1 MIHSMRQ
8 FLRVWHI
15 GVILKRYRLD
25 KLLTT
30 APLPAPIRWLRVFI
44 PTGKELTGLPRGERL
59 RLALQELGPVYVKFG
74 QILSTRRDL
83 LPLDI
88 ADELALLQDRVPP
101 FPGEQARAIIEE
113 ALGEPVNEVF
123 ASFDTNPL
131 ASASIAQVHPATLH
145 DGREAVV
152 KVVRP
157 GIGKQLRKDIDLLKT
172 IAGLAEKFMQ
182 GGATIQPLEV
192 VREFERVVFDE
203 LDMQREAANASIL
216 RRNFQGSRDLYI
228 PEVYWQWCTHK
239 VMVMERV
246 SGLPV
251 GDIEGLR
258 KHGVN
263 LKKLARRGVR
273 VFYTQVF
280 RDNLFHADLH
290 PGNIL
295 VDASDPD
302 DPTYIA
308 MDFGIVA
315 SLSPQDLY
323 YIAENFKALFNQDYR
338 RVAALHIEAGWVPED
353 TRLVELEAA
362 VRSVGEPNFTRPL
375 NEVSFGKVLFDL
387 FQVAHRFQLTL
398 QPQLLMLQKT
408 LLNVEGLA
416 RQLDPELD
424 IWGVAKPEL
433 ETILREKHNLENVS
447 HELRKRLPGWLAQ
460 APEIPGLVH
469 DFLIKANSGQLL
481 TRTTSEDAT
490 RSRMEQLVARRKV
503 LQVLAGGSL
512 STPGAIL
519 VAMETG
525 PWFLWGYSIP
535 GMVFLAAG
543 GWLIFRALRS
553 KHMAHN

>member
-1 MIHSMRQ
+1 MRHSLRQ
-8 FLRVWHI
+8 FLRIWHI

-25 KLLTT
+25 ELFNTNR
-30 APLPAPIRWLRVFI
+30 LPGPIRWLRVFM
-44 PTGKELTGLPRGERL
+44 PAGKDMSGLPRGERL
-59 RLALQELGPVYVKFG
+59 RLALQDLGPVYVKFG

-83 LPLDI
+83 LPQDI
-88 ADELALLQDRVPP
+88 ADELALLQDQVPP
-101 FPGEQARAIIEE
+101 FPGDEARNIIEE
-113 ALGEPVNEVF
+113 ALGEPVSEIF

-157 GIGKQLRKDIDLLKT
+157 GISKQLRKDIDLLT
-172 IAGLAEKFMQ
+172 AIAKLAEKFMQ
-182 GGATIQPLEV
+182 SGARIQPLKV
-192 VREFERVVFDE
+192 VQEFETVVFDE

-216 RRNFQGSRDLYI
+216 RRNFKGSTDLYI
-228 PEVYWQWCTHK
+228 PEVYWEWCHRK

-251 GDIEGLR
+251 GDVENLK

-302 DPTYIA
+302 DPAYIA

-315 SLSPQDLY
+315 SLSTEDLY

-338 RVAALHIEAGWVPED
+338 RVAALHIEAGWVPAE
-353 TRLVELEAA
+353 TRLEELEAA
-362 VRSVGEPNFTRPL
+362 TRSVGEPNFTRPL

-387 FQVAHRFQLTL
+387 FSVAQRFQLTL

-433 ETILREKHNLENVS
+433 ETILRQRHNLENVS
-447 HELRKRLPGWLAQ
+447 HELRERLPGWLAQ

-469 DFLIKANSGQLL
+469 DFLVKANKGQLL
-481 TRTTSEDAT
+481 TRTASEDAA
-490 RSRMEQLVARRKV
+490 RARQEQRVSRNKALK
-503 LQVLAGGSL
+503 VLAGGSL
-512 STPGAIL
+512 SIPGAIL
-519 VAMETG
+519 TAMETG
-525 PWFLWGYSIP
+525 PWFLWGYSVP
-535 GMVFLAAG
+535 GMALLAIG
-543 GWLIFRALRS
+543 GWLIFKGL
-553 KHMAHN
+553 KKE

>member
-1 MIHSMRQ
+1 MHSLRQ
-8 FLRVWHI
+8 FLRIWHI
-15 GVILKRYRLD
+15 GVILKRYRLNE
-25 KLLTT
+25 LFST
-30 APLPAPIRWLRVFI
+30 ARLPAPIRWLRVFV
-44 PTGKELTGLPRGERL
+44 PTGKDVSGLPRGERL
-59 RLALQELGPVYVKFG
+59 RMALQELGPVYVKFG

-83 LPLDI
+83 LPQDI
-88 ADELALLQDRVPP
+88 ADELALLQDQVPP
-101 FPGEQARAIIEE
+101 FPGEQARDIIED
-113 ALGEPVNEVF
+113 ALGKPVSEIF

-157 GIGKQLRKDIDLLKT
+157 GIDKQLRKDIDLLKA
-172 IAGLAEKFMQ
+172 IAKQAERFMQ
-182 GGATIQPLEV
+182 SGARIQPLKV
-192 VREFERVVFDE
+192 VREFETVVFDE

-216 RRNFQGSRDLYI
+216 RRNFKGSTDLYI
-228 PEVYWQWCTHK
+228 PEVYWKLCK
-239 VMVMERV
+239 RRVMVMERV

-251 GDIEGLR
+251 GDVENLR
-258 KHGVN
+258 DHGVN

-295 VDASDPD
+295 VDASNPD

-315 SLSPQDLY
+315 SLSTEDLY

-338 RVAALHIEAGWVPED
+338 RVAALHIDAGWVPEN
-353 TRLVELEAA
+353 TRLDELESA

-375 NEVSFGKVLFDL
+375 NEVSFGQMLFDL
-387 FQVAHRFQLTL
+387 FSVAHRFQLTL

-433 ETILREKHNLENVS
+433 ETILRERHSIENVS
-447 HELRKRLPGWLAQ
+447 HELRERLPGWLAK
-460 APEIPGLVH
+460 APEIPGLIH
-469 DFLIKANSGQLL
+469 DFLVMANSGQLMG
-481 TRTTSEDAT
+481 RTASEDVI
-490 RSRMEQLVARRKV
+490 LARRERLISRRKI
-503 LQVLAGGSL
+503 LNALAGGSL
-512 STPGAIL
+512 SIPGAIL
-519 VAMETG
+519 TAMETG
-525 PWFLWGYSIP
+525 PWFLWGYSVP
-535 GMVFLAAG
+535 GMVLLVLG
-543 GWLIFRALRS
+543 GWQIIKALR
-553 KHMAHN
+553 

>member
-1 MIHSMRQ
+1 MRHSLRQ
-8 FLRVWHI
+8 FLRIWHI

-25 KLLTT
+25 ELFSTDR
-30 APLPAPIRWLRVFI
+30 LPRPIRWMRVLI
-44 PTGKELTGLPRGERL
+44 PTSKNMSGLTRGERL
-59 RLALQELGPVYVKFG
+59 RRALQELGPVYVKFG

-88 ADELALLQDRVPP
+88 ADELALLQDQVPP
-101 FPGEQARAIIEE
+101 FPGEEAREIIED
-113 ALGEPVNEVF
+113 ALGEPVSEIF
-123 ASFDTNPL
+123 AAFDTTPL

-145 DGREAVV
+145 DGRKAVV

-172 IAGLAEKFMQ
+172 IAGLAEKMLQ
-182 GGATIQPLEV
+182 AGAKIQPLEV
-192 VREFERVVFDE
+192 VREFETVVFDE

-216 RRNFQGSRDLYI
+216 RRNFQGSGDLYI
-228 PEVYWQWCTHK
+228 PEVYWEWCKHK

-251 GDIEGLR
+251 GDIEVLR
-258 KHGVN
+258 KNGVN

-295 VDASDPD
+295 VDASNPD

-315 SLSPQDLY
+315 SLSTEDLY

-338 RVAALHIEAGWVPED
+338 RVAALHIDAGWVPEN
-353 TRLVELEAA
+353 TRLSELEAA

-433 ETILREKHNLENVS
+433 EAILREKHNIENVS
-447 HELRKRLPGWLAQ
+447 HELRERLPGWLAQ

-469 DFLIKANSGQLL
+469 DFLVKANNGQLL
-481 TRTTSEDAT
+481 TRTTSEDAA
-490 RSRMEQLVARRKV
+490 RSRQEQIVSRHKV

-512 STPGAIL
+512 SIPGAIL
-519 VAMETG
+519 TALETG
-525 PWFLWGYSIP
+525 PWFLWGYSAP
-535 GMVFLAAG
+535 GMAFLAVG
-543 GWLIFRALRS
+543 GWLIFRALR
-553 KHMAHN
+553 

>member
-1 MIHSMRQ
+1 MMHNLRQ
-8 FLRVWHI
+8 FMRVWHI

-25 KLLTT
+25 NLFDTT
-30 APLPAPIRWLRVFI
+30 PLPLPFRWLRVFI
-44 PTGKELTGLPRGERL
+44 PAGKALSGLPRGERL
-59 RLALQELGPVYVKFG
+59 RLALQDLGPVYVKFG

-83 LPLDI
+83 LPVDI
-88 ADELALLQDRVPP
+88 ADELALLQDQVPP
-101 FPGEQARAIIEE
+101 FPGEQAQEIIE
-113 ALGEPVNEVF
+113 ASLGEPINKIF
-123 ASFDTNPL
+123 ASFDTTPL

-172 IAGLAEKFMQ
+172 IAGLAQKYLQ
-182 GGATIQPLEV
+182 IGARIQPLEV
-192 VREFERVVFDE
+192 VREFETIVFDE

-216 RRNFQGSRDLYI
+216 RRNFKDSKDLYI
-228 PEVYWQWCTHK
+228 PEVYWQWCK
-239 VMVMERV
+239 RRVMVMERV
-246 SGLPV
+246 TGLPV

-258 KHGVN
+258 RHGVN

-295 VDASDPD
+295 VDASDPEE
-302 DPTYIA
+302 PTYIA

-315 SLSPQDLY
+315 SLSPKDLY

-338 RVAALHIEAGWVPED
+338 RVAALHIDAGWVPED
-353 TRLVELEAA
+353 TRLDELEAA
-362 VRSVGEPNFTRPL
+362 VRTVGEPNFTRPL

-387 FQVAHRFQLTL
+387 FQVAQRFQITL

-433 ETILREKHNLENVS
+433 EAILREKHKLGNIT
-447 HELRKRLPGWLAQ
+447 HELRERLPGWLAQ

-469 DFLIKANSGQLL
+469 DFLVKANNGQLL
-481 TRTTSEDAT
+481 KRTTPEDTA
-490 RSRMEQLVARRKV
+490 RSRQEQRLAQRKK
-503 LQVLAGGSL
+503 LQVMAGGSL
-512 STPGAIL
+512 IISAAIL
-519 VAMETG
+519 TAMETG
-525 PWFLWGYSIP
+525 PWFLWGYSAA
-535 GMVFLAAG
+535 GLAFLAVG
-543 GWLIFRALRS
+543 GWLVIRALR
-553 KHMAHN
+553 

>member
-1 MIHSMRQ
+1 MRHSLRQ
-8 FLRVWHI
+8 FLRIWHI

-25 KLLTT
+25 NLFSST
-30 APLPAPIRWLRVFI
+30 PLPGPIRWMRVFI
-44 PTGKELTGLPRGERL
+44 PSGKDISGLPRGERL

-83 LPLDI
+83 LPQDI
-88 ADELALLQDRVPP
+88 ADELAMLQDQVPP
-101 FPGEQARAIIEE
+101 FPGEQAREIIEE
-113 ALGEPVNEVF
+113 ALGEPVNKIF
-123 ASFDTNPL
+123 ASFDTTPL

-157 GIGKQLRKDIDLLKT
+157 GIAKQLREDIDLLKSV
-172 IAGLAEKFMQ
+172 ARLAERVLQ
-182 GGATIQPLEV
+182 GGARIQPLEV
-192 VREFERVVFDE
+192 VREFETVVFDE

-216 RRNFQGSRDLYI
+216 RRNFQGSKDLYI
-228 PEVYWQWCTHK
+228 PEVYWQWCKHR

-251 GDIEGLR
+251 GDIENLK

-295 VDASDPD
+295 VDASEPD

-315 SLSPQDLY
+315 SLSPDDLY

-338 RVAALHIEAGWVPED
+338 RVAALHIDAGWVPED
-353 TRLVELEAA
+353 TRLDELESA

-433 ETILREKHNLENVS
+433 ETILKAKHNFENVS
-447 HELRKRLPGWLAQ
+447 HELRERLPGWLAQ

-469 DFLIKANSGQLL
+469 DFLVKANSGQLL
-481 TRTTSEDAT
+481 TRTASEDAA
-490 RSRMEQLVARRKV
+490 RARRDQLDSRRKI
-503 LQVLAGGSL
+503 LQALAGGSL
-512 STPGAIL
+512 GIPGAIL
-519 VAMETG
+519 TGLETG
-525 PWFLWGYSIP
+525 PWFLWGFSVP
-535 GMVFLAAG
+535 GLALLTIGA
-543 GWLIFRALRS
+543 WLVIRSLR
-553 KHMAHN
+553 

>member
-1 MIHSMRQ
+1 MRNSLRQ
-8 FLRVWHI
+8 FLRIWHI

-25 KLLTT
+25 NLFSTT
-30 APLPAPIRWLRVFI
+30 RLPGPMRWVRVFI
-44 PTGKELTGLPRGERL
+44 PSGKDISGLPRGERL

-83 LPLDI
+83 LPQDI
-88 ADELALLQDRVPP
+88 ADELALLQDQVPP
-101 FPGEQARAIIEE
+101 FPGEQAREIIEK
-113 ALGEPVNEVF
+113 ALGQPVGEIF
-123 ASFDTNPL
+123 ATFDTNPL
-131 ASASIAQVHPATLH
+131 ASASIAQVHPATLQ

-157 GIGKQLRKDIDLLKT
+157 GISKQLRKDIDLLKSL
-172 IAGLAEKFMQ
+172 ARLAEKVMQ
-182 GGATIQPLEV
+182 GGARIQPLEV
-192 VREFERVVFDE
+192 VREFETVVFDE
-203 LDMQREAANASIL
+203 LDMQREAANASML
-216 RRNFQGSRDLYI
+216 RRNFEGSRDLYI
-228 PEVYWQWCTHK
+228 PEVYWQWCRRR

-251 GDIEGLR
+251 GDVENLR

-295 VDASDPD
+295 VDASNPQ
-302 DPTYIA
+302 DPTFIA

-315 SLSPQDLY
+315 SLSTEDLY

-338 RVAALHIEAGWVPED
+338 RVAALHIDAGWVPAT
-353 TRLVELEAA
+353 TRLEELESA

-433 ETILREKHNLENVS
+433 ESILRARHNLENVS
-447 HELRKRLPGWLAQ
+447 QELRDRLPGWLAQ

-469 DFLIKANSGQLL
+469 DFLVKANSGQLL
-481 TRTTSEDAT
+481 TRTASEDTA
-490 RSRMEQLVARRKV
+490 RKLEEQLASRRKMV
-503 LQVLAGGSL
+503 RALAGGSL
-512 STPGAIL
+512 SIPGAIL
-519 VAMETG
+519 MAMETG
-525 PWFLWGYSIP
+525 PWFIWGYS
-535 GMVFLAAG
+535 VAG
-543 GWLIFRALRS
+543 GILLALGGWQIFKALRQR
-553 KHMAHN
+553 

>member
-1 MIHSMRQ
+1 MRNSLRQ
-8 FLRVWHI
+8 FLRIWHI

-25 KLLTT
+25 NLFS
-30 APLPAPIRWLRVFI
+30 AARLPGPIRWMRVFI
-44 PTGKELTGLPRGERL
+44 PSGKDISGLPRGERL

-83 LPLDI
+83 LPQDI
-88 ADELALLQDRVPP
+88 ADELALLQDQVPP
-101 FPGEQARAIIEE
+101 FPGEEARAIIEK
-113 ALGEPVNEVF
+113 ALGEPVSEVF
-123 ASFDTNPL
+123 ASFDTTPL

-157 GIGKQLRKDIDLLKT
+157 GIAKQLRKDIDLLKS
-172 IAGLAEKFMQ
+172 IARLAEKVLQ
-182 GGATIQPLEV
+182 SGARIQPLKV
-192 VREFERVVFDE
+192 VREFETVVFDE

-216 RRNFQGSRDLYI
+216 RRNFKDSKDLYI
-228 PEVYWQWCTHK
+228 PEVYWQWCKHK

-251 GDIEGLR
+251 GDIDVLR
-258 KHGVN
+258 SHGVN

-295 VDASDPD
+295 VDATNPD

-315 SLSPQDLY
+315 SLSPEDLY
-323 YIAENFKALFNQDYR
+323 YIAENFRALFNQDYR
-338 RVAALHIEAGWVPED
+338 RVAALHIEAGWVPAT
-353 TRLVELEAA
+353 TRLDELEAA
-362 VRSVGEPNFTRPL
+362 VRTVGEPNFTRPL

-433 ETILREKHNLENVS
+433 ETILRAKHNLQNVS
-447 HELRKRLPGWLAQ
+447 QELRERLPGWLAQ

-469 DFLIKANSGQLL
+469 DFLVKANNGQLL
-481 TRTTSEDAT
+481 TRTASEDAARA
-490 RSRMEQLVARRKV
+490 RSDQLVSRRKISHA
-503 LQVLAGGSL
+503 LAGGSL
-512 STPGAIL
+512 SIPGAIL
-519 VAMETG
+519 TAMETG
-525 PWFLWGYSIP
+525 PWFLWGYSVP
-535 GMVFLAAG
+535 GMILLAIG
-543 GWLIFRALRS
+543 GWLIFKAL
-553 KHMAHN
+553 K

>member
-1 MIHSMRQ
+1 MIHSLRQ
-8 FLRVWHI
+8 FLRTWHI

-25 KLLTT
+25 ELFDTGR
-30 APLPAPIRWLRVFI
+30 LPGPVRWMRVLM
-44 PTGKELTGLPRGERL
+44 PRSKDVSGLPRGERL
-59 RLALQELGPVYVKFG
+59 RMALQDLGPVYVKFG

-83 LPLDI
+83 LPQDI
-88 ADELALLQDRVPP
+88 AEELALLQDRVPP
-101 FPGEQARAIIEE
+101 FPGDEARAIVEE
-113 ALGEPVNEVF
+113 ALGESVEEIF
-123 ASFDTNPL
+123 ASFDTDPL

-157 GIGKQLRKDIDLLKT
+157 GINKQLRKDIDLLTALAK
-172 IAGLAEKFMQ
+172 LAEKFMQ
-182 GGATIQPLEV
+182 SGARVQPLKV
-192 VREFERVVFDE
+192 VQEFETFVFDE

-216 RRNFQGSRDLYI
+216 RRNFLNSKDLYI
-228 PEVYWQWCTHK
+228 PEVYWQWCTRK

-251 GDIEGLR
+251 GDIDNLKE
-258 KHGVN
+258 HGVN

-295 VDASDPD
+295 VDASNPD

-315 SLSPQDLY
+315 SLSNKDLY

-338 RVAALHIEAGWVPED
+338 RVAALHIDAGWVPED
-353 TRLVELEAA
+353 TRLEELEAA
-362 VRSVGEPNFTRPL
+362 TRSVGEPNFTRAL

-387 FQVAHRFQLTL
+387 FQVAHRFKLTL

-433 ETILREKHNLENVS
+433 EAILREKHNLENVS
-447 HELRKRLPGWLAQ
+447 QELRERLPGWLAQ

-469 DFLIKANSGQLL
+469 DFLVKANAGQLL
-481 TRTTSEDAT
+481 TRTTSEDAA
-490 RSRMEQLVARRKV
+490 RSRQEQRVSRNKF

-512 STPGAIL
+512 SIPGAIL
-519 VAMETG
+519 TAMETG
-525 PWFLWGYSIP
+525 PWFLWGYSVP
-535 GMVFLAAG
+535 GLIFLALG
-543 GWLIFRALRS
+543 GWFVFRALR
-553 KHMAHN
+553 

>member
-1 MIHSMRQ
+1 MRHSLRQ
-8 FLRVWHI
+8 FMRIWHI

-25 KLLTT
+25 QLFNLDR
-30 APLPAPIRWLRVFI
+30 LPGPIRWVRVFM
-44 PTGKELTGLPRGERL
+44 PSGKDVSGLPRGERL
-59 RLALQELGPVYVKFG
+59 RLALQDLGPVYVKFG

-83 LPLDI
+83 LPPDI
-88 ADELALLQDRVPP
+88 AEELALLQDQVPP
-101 FPGEQARAIIEE
+101 FPGEEARKIIEE
-113 ALGEPVNEVF
+113 ALGEPVSEVF

-145 DGREAVV
+145 DGREAVI

-157 GIGKQLRKDIDLLKT
+157 GIGKQLRKDIDLLSA
-172 IAGLAEKFMQ
+172 IATLAEKFMHN
-182 GGATIQPLEV
+182 GANIQPLKV
-192 VREFERVVFDE
+192 VREFETVVFDE
-203 LDMQREAANASIL
+203 LDMQREASNASIL
-216 RRNFQGSRDLYI
+216 RRNFKDSKDLYI
-228 PEVYWQWCTHK
+228 PEVYWEWSSHR

-251 GDIEGLR
+251 GDIDNLK

-295 VDASDPD
+295 VDATDPD

-315 SLSPQDLY
+315 SLSTQDLY

-338 RVAALHIEAGWVPED
+338 RVAALHIEAGWVPET
-353 TRLVELEAA
+353 TRLEELEAA
-362 VRSVGEPNFTRPL
+362 TRSVGEPNFTRPL

-433 ETILREKHNLENVS
+433 ETILREKHGLESVS
-447 HELRKRLPGWLAQ
+447 HELRERLPGWLAQ
-460 APEIPGLVH
+460 APEIPGLIH
-469 DFLIKANSGQLL
+469 DFLVKANAGQLL
-481 TRTTSEDAT
+481 TRTTSEDAAKT
-490 RSRMEQLVARRKV
+490 RHEQRVSRNKV

-512 STPGAIL
+512 SVPGAIL
-519 VAMETG
+519 TAMETG
-525 PWFLWGYSIP
+525 PWFIWGYSTP
-535 GMVFLAAG
+535 GLVLLLTG
-543 GWLIFRALRS
+543 GWLIFRALRR
-553 KHMAHN
+553 

>member
-1 MIHSMRQ
+1 MRHSLRQ
-8 FLRVWHI
+8 FLRIWHI

-25 KLLTT
+25 ELFNTDR
-30 APLPAPIRWLRVFI
+30 LPGPVRWMRILI
-44 PTGKELTGLPRGERL
+44 PTGKDVSGLPRGERL

-74 QILSTRRDL
+74 QIMSTRRDL

-88 ADELALLQDRVPP
+88 ADELALLQDHVPP
-101 FPGEQARAIIEE
+101 FPGEEARRIIEK
-113 ALGEPVNEVF
+113 ALGEPVGEIF

-157 GIGKQLRKDIDLLKT
+157 GIDKQLRKDIDLLKA
-172 IAGLAEKFMQ
+172 IAKLAEKVMQ
-182 GGATIQPLEV
+182 GGARVQPLKV
-192 VREFERVVFDE
+192 VQEFETVVFDE

-216 RRNFQGSRDLYI
+216 RRNFKDSSDLYI
-228 PEVYWQWCTHK
+228 PEVYWQWCKHE

-251 GDIEGLR
+251 GDIEVLK

-295 VDASDPD
+295 VDASNPD

-315 SLSPQDLY
+315 SLSTEDLY

-338 RVAALHIEAGWVPED
+338 RVAALHIDAGWVPEE
-353 TRLVELEAA
+353 TRLDELEAA

-433 ETILREKHNLENVS
+433 ETILRERHNLQNVS
-447 HELRKRLPGWLAQ
+447 QELRERLPGWLAQ

-469 DFLIKANSGQLL
+469 DFLVKANSGQLL
-481 TRTTSEDAT
+481 TRTTSEDAA
-490 RSRMEQLVARRKV
+490 RARREQILSRRKI

-512 STPGAIL
+512 SIPGAIL
-519 VAMETG
+519 IAMETG
-525 PWFLWGYSIP
+525 PWYLWGYSTP
-535 GMVFLAAG
+535 GLVLLAIG
-543 GWLIFRALRS
+543 GWQIFRAL
-553 KHMAHN
+553 K